1 MIKAMLVF
9 RILALSAV
17 LTTSFEGAFAADR
30 LPSGST
36 YRDVLVATVQDAG
49 KPYALRANVYL
60 PKGAAS
66 APTPLVLFLHG
77 NGGAYN
83 FANGSRSY
91 EFSIALSD
99 RGITVATIDYRPDD
113 ALPGEIFDVKA
124 YVRFFRAK
132 AKEYNIDPQRI
143 AVWGTSRGGHL
154 GALLATSGD
163 VKELEGDVGG
173 NLDQSSRIQCAVLF
187 YSVVDLLN
195 LGADFANRSP
205 ESAKA
210 SDAANGLPAQLVGL
224 KDARGMSHL
233 REVAAKNDKAD
244 ASWKAVELAR
254 FSDPTNY
261 VTKDDPP
268 ILLAHSSIDK
278 VVGVEQ
284 SEKLYGK
291 YLDNG
296 LDASLFVWSR
306 GAHGAVGLDIEAAS
320 AEWLVRK
327 LLVEMAPKN

>member
-1 MIKAMLVF
+1 MLKSMSSV
-9 RILALSAV
+9 LTVVLSAV
-17 LTTSFEGAFAADR
+17 VTAASVPAFAADR
-30 LPSGST
+30 LPSGAT

-66 APTPLVLFLHG
+66 APAPLVLFLHG
-77 NGGAYN
+77 NGGTYN

-99 RGITVATIDYRPDD
+99 RGIAVATIDYRPDD

-173 NLDQSSRIQCAVLF
+173 NLD
-187 YSVVDLLN
+187 
-195 LGADFANRSP
+195 
-205 ESAKA
+205 
-210 SDAANGLPAQLVGL
+210 
-224 KDARGMSHL
+224 
-233 REVAAKNDKAD
+233 
-244 ASWKAVELAR
+244 
-254 FSDPTNY
+254 
-261 VTKDDPP
+261 
-268 ILLAHSSIDK
+268 
-278 VVGVEQ
+278 
-284 SEKLYGK
+284 
-291 YLDNG
+291 
-296 LDASLFVWSR
+296 
-306 GAHGAVGLDIEAAS
+306 
-320 AEWLVRK
+320 
-327 LLVEMAPKN
+327 

>member
-1 MIKAMLVF
+1 MLKSMSSV
-9 RILALSAV
+9 LTVVLSAV
-17 LTTSFEGAFAADR
+17 VTAASVPAFAADR
-30 LPSGST
+30 LPSGAT
-36 YRDVLVATVQDAG
+36 YKDVLVATVQDAG
-49 KPYALRANVYL
+49 KPYALRANIYL
-60 PKGAAS
+60 PKGAAT
-66 APTPLVLFLHG
+66 AATPLVLFLHG

-91 EFSIALSD
+91 EFSIALAD
-99 RGITVATIDYRPDD
+99 RGLAVATIDYRPDD
-113 ALPGEIFDVKA
+113 VLPGEIFDVKA

-163 VKELEGDVGG
+163 VKELEGNVGG
-173 NLDQSSRIQCAVLF
+173 NLEQSSRIQCAVLF
-187 YSVVDLLN
+187 YSVIDQLS
-195 LGADFANRSP
+195 LGADFVNRSP

-210 SDAANGLPAQLVGL
+210 ADAPNGLPAQLVGL
-224 KDARGMSHL
+224 KDPRGMAYL
-233 REVAAKNDKAD
+233 REVAAKNDKTD
-244 ASWKAVELAR
+244 PNWKSVELAR

-284 SEKLYGK
+284 SEKLYKK
-291 YLDNG
+291 YLENE
-296 LDASLFVWSR
+296 LDANMFVWSK

>member
-1 MIKAMLVF
+1 M
-9 RILALSAV
+9 
-17 LTTSFEGAFAADR
+17 
-30 LPSGST
+30 
-36 YRDVLVATVQDAG
+36 VATVQDAG

-99 RGITVATIDYRPDD
+99 RGIAVATIDYRPDD
-113 ALPGEIFDVKA
+113 VLPGEIFDVKA

-210 SDAANGLPAQLVGL
+210 SDNPAFVLSSTSATTVAQDWSTRRLRQMQRTIRPMRAGRRSSLPASVIP
-224 KDARGMSHL
+224 RIM
-233 REVAAKNDKAD
+233 
-244 ASWKAVELAR
+244 
-254 FSDPTNY
+254 
-261 VTKDDPP
+261 
-268 ILLAHSSIDK
+268 
-278 VVGVEQ
+278 
-284 SEKLYGK
+284 
-291 YLDNG
+291 
-296 LDASLFVWSR
+296 
-306 GAHGAVGLDIEAAS
+306 
-320 AEWLVRK
+320 
-327 LLVEMAPKN
+327 